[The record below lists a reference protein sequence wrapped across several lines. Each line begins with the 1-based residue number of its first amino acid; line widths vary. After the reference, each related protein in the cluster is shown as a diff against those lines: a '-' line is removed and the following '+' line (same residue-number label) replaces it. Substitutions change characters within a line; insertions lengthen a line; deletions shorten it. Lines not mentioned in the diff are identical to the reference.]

1 VYQEQVMQI
10 SQIIGGYTLGGADML
25 RRAMGKKKAEEMD
38 KHRATIAEGA
48 AKKGY
53 DPALAEQLFDLMT
66 KFAEYGF
73 NKSHTA
79 AYAVVTY
86 QTAWLKA
93 HHCSAFI
100 AATLSSDM
108 DNTDS
113 VKIFYD
119 DAIANKLTVLAPD
132 VNASE
137 YRFAPVDRGTIR
149 YGLGAVKGTGEQAV
163 NAILQAR
170 EEGGPFKDLF
180 DFCLR
185 VDKRMVNR
193 RTIEALIRA
202 GAFDA
207 LDDHRARLIAS
218 VGIAMEAAEQA
229 ERNAMQVSL
238 FDVFDSATQAEHG
251 PQYVEVPRWTER
263 QKLTEEKI
271 ALGFFF
277 SGHPFHGFKAEV
289 SRFARKPLAALE
301 PRKEP
306 QLLAGLVVGVRT
318 KITGRG
324 KMAFVQLDDG
334 SSLLEVLVFNEIFEA
349 ERDKIKE
356 DEVLIIE
363 GKVQRDDFAG
373 EGKVRVTAERLLTL
387 AEARGRFARHLRL
400 SLNGQASGANARS
413 AVQRLQALLAPYT
426 PGNCPVRLTYRNAN
440 AVCELTLGENNRVR
454 LEDDLLTSLG
464 EWLSRENVN
473 VDYN

>member
-1 VYQEQVMQI
+1 MQI

-25 RRAMGKKKAEEMD
+25 RRAMGKNKADEMA

-93 HHCSAFI
+93 HHCAAFM
-100 AATLSSDM
+100 AATMSSEM
-108 DNTDS
+108 DNTDT

-119 DAIANKLTVLAPD
+119 DTIANKIKVLGPD

-137 YRFAPVDRGTIR
+137 YRFAPVDRQTIR
-149 YGLGAVKGTGEQAV
+149 YGLGAIKGTGEQAV
-163 NAILQAR
+163 NVILKAR

-202 GAFDA
+202 GAFDS
-207 LDDHRARLIAS
+207 LDDHRARLLAS
-218 VGIAMEAAEQA
+218 VGVAMDAAEQA
-229 ERNAMQVSL
+229 ERDAMQVSL
-238 FDVFDSATQAEHG
+238 FDVFEAHVQAEHA
-251 PQYVEVPRWTER
+251 PQYCEVERWDER
-263 QKLTEEKI
+263 QKLAEEKI

-277 SGHPFHGFKAEV
+277 SGHPFFSYRNEV
-289 SRFARKPLAALE
+289 SRFVRRALNQLE
-301 PRKEP
+301 PKKEP
-306 QLLAGLVVGVRT
+306 QLLAGLVVSLRT
-318 KITGRG
+318 KLTSRG
-324 KMAFVQLDDG
+324 KMAFIQLDDG
-334 SSLLEVLVFNEIFEA
+334 SSSLEVSVFNETFEA
-349 ERDKIKE
+349 DRAKIRE
-356 DEVLIIE
+356 DEVLIVE
-363 GKVQRDDFAG
+363 GKVQKDDFAG
-373 EGKVRVTAERLLTL
+373 EGKIRVVAERLLTL
-387 AEARGRFARHLRL
+387 GEARGRFAKQLRL
-400 SLNGQASGANARS
+400 SLNGQASGDQAPL
-413 AVQRLQALLAPYT
+413 AVQRLRELLTPFA
-426 PGNCPVRLTYRNAN
+426 PGNCPVRLTYRNAE
-440 AVCELTLGENNRVR
+440 ATCELSLGDAFRVR
-454 LEDDLLTSLG
+454 LEDELLASLG
-464 EWLSRENVN
+464 DWLKRENVS
-473 VDYN
+473 VDY